1 MMTPDTDSANGD
13 RVMAVSKNFLATVVF
28 VLTAGV
34 LLASTPMST
43 QLTDSAL
50 TDTPQH
56 VPGH

>member
-1 MMTPDTDSANGD
+1 
-13 RVMAVSKNFLATVVF
+13 MAVSKNFLATVVF

-56 VPGH
+56 VPDHY